1 MKNPGRSLGSGRGF
15 LLAWSSQGFAP
26 GTPQRLD
33 TQTGRGNIPLVQP
46 AARAATT
53 SSHHQRSSKRFI

>member
-15 LLAWSSQGFAP
+15 SFGWSSQGFAP
-26 GTPQRLD
+26 GTPQRLE

-46 AARAATT
+46 ATRTAST
-53 SSHHQRSSKRFI
+53 SSHHQRSSRRFI